1 MSNNQTIQIAGS
13 LSRLAVT
20 DDDRRGVDAAS
31 HRRMLFHIYLIRR
44 FEERLLDLKDAGL
57 VHGPVHSGI
66 GEEAGAVG
74 AAHALEKKDIV
85 ASTHRGHHHFLAKA
99 LHSRGGA
106 DYDPAAGF
114 PDSIYEVVQRTLAEI
129 LGLESG
135 WCRGRGGSMH
145 LADLESGILGTNAI
159 VGGGIALASGAVWA
173 HTIRGN
179 GGRGISFLG
188 DGASNQGILH
198 EAINMA
204 ALWKVPI
211 VYFIENNLYAVAT
224 HIRESCAIP
233 RLAQHGLAHGVPCFV
248 IDGQDPLAAYSVV
261 RKAAELG
268 GPVVVESETYRF
280 RHQAQGLPGSAYGYR
295 TKAEEDEWLKRDP
308 FATYPADLI
317 RLGLLTEAQR
327 TAILAS
333 AEALVEKAIES
344 VTEAGP
350 KPGTRAIP
358 ERLFPGR
365 GELFVDVRSDGR
377 ELENLPYREPEDFA
391 AAKSRVFVE
400 VVAET
405 IGRRLDVDPD
415 ALVIGEDVGH
425 MKGGVYL
432 ATKGLFLR
440 HRDRV
445 IDTPISEAGFVGMSL
460 GLALLGKKPI
470 VELMYPDFALVAA
483 DQLFNQ
489 IGKNRYMYGGHSDI
503 PLVLHARVGIGT
515 GYGAQHGM
523 EPAALFAQ
531 YPGWRIVAP
540 STPFDFIGLFNTAF
554 ASKDPV
560 LVIEHQALFPEKGD
574 VPGDLDFC
582 IPFGKARVT
591 RSGDAV
597 TLIAYSRMSRVALDA
612 AEVLAAEGVS
622 VEVIDLRSVDYASID
637 YQTIGASVRKTGRV
651 LIAEEGILPGGI
663 GAQIAYEI
671 QSRFFDFLDA
681 EIARVGGLSPAL
693 PVSSALERM
702 AVPGTAELAE
712 ALRTLR

>member
-13 LSRLAVT
+13 ISRLVVT
-20 DDDRRGVDAAS
+20 DADRRKVDAAAQ
-31 HRRMLFHIYLIRR
+31 RRMLLHIYLIRR

-57 VHGPVHSGI
+57 IHGPVHSSI

-74 AAHALEKKDIV
+74 SAHALEKKDVV

-99 LHSRGGA
+99 LHSRGGTG
-106 DYDPAAGF
+106 YDPVKSI
-114 PDSIYEVVQRTLAEI
+114 PDTLYDVVQKTLAEI
-129 LGLESG
+129 MGLESG

-173 HTIRGN
+173 HTIRAN
-179 GGRGISFLG
+179 GGRGISYLG

-198 EAINMA
+198 ESMNMA

-224 HIRESCAIP
+224 HTRESCAIP
-233 RLAQHGLAHGVPCFV
+233 RLAQHGLAHGLPCFV
-248 IDGQDPLAAYSVV
+248 IDGLDPIAAYAVIT
-261 RKAAELG
+261 KAAEIK
-268 GPVVVESETYRF
+268 GPVVVEAETYRY

-308 FATYPADLI
+308 FTTYPADLI
-317 RLGLLTEAQR
+317 RLGLLSEAQR
-327 TAILAS
+327 DAMLAS
-333 AEALVEKAIES
+333 AEAMVEKAIAS
-344 VTEAGP
+344 VTEAGL
-350 KPGTRAIP
+350 KPGTLAIP
-358 ERLFPGR
+358 ARLFPR
-365 GELFVDVRSDGR
+365 REELFVDIRSDGK
-377 ELENLPYREPEDFA
+377 ELENLPYKEPENFSA
-391 AAKSRVFVE
+391 TKSRVFVE
-400 VVAET
+400 VVAEV
-405 IGRRLDVDPD
+405 IGRRMDTDPD

-489 IGKNRYMYGGHSDI
+489 IGKNRYMYGGHSNI

-523 EPAALFAQ
+523 DPAALFAQ

-574 VPGDLDFC
+574 VPDDLDFC

-591 RSGDAV
+591 RAGDAI
-597 TLIAYSRMSRVALDA
+597 TLVAYSRMSRVALEA
-612 AEVLAAEGVS
+612 AEVLAGEGVS
-622 VEVIDLRSVDYASID
+622 VEVLDLRSVDYASID
-637 YQTIGASVRKTGRV
+637 YEPIGASVKKTG
-651 LIAEEGILPGGI
+651 
-663 GAQIAYEI
+663 
-671 QSRFFDFLDA
+671 
-681 EIARVGGLSPAL
+681 
-693 PVSSALERM
+693 
-702 AVPGTAELAE
+702 
-712 ALRTLR
+712 